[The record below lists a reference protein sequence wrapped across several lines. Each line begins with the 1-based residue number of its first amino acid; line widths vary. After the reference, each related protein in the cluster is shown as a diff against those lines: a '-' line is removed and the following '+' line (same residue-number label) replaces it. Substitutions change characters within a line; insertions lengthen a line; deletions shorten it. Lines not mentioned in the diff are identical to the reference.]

1 MKESKEALHFL
12 IEFLA
17 KKIKKQS
24 EMNKKLWNE
33 NDDLHVKLKLKMDE
47 VQHLKNELFELSKY
61 YQELKFK
68 NNGKEK
74 A

>member
-1 MKESKEALHFL
+1 MKESNEALHMV
-12 IEFLA
+12 IEILG
-17 KKIKKQS
+17 KKIKKQK
-24 EMNKKLWNE
+24 EMNKKLWDE

-68 NNGKEK
+68 KHGKEK